1 MGIQAT
7 VGKGRLLGQLL
18 RKWLQRDTVSVDF
31 VERADSLR
39 LRGEMEQAE
48 AVCAEGLGSF
58 PTYASA
64 HVLMG
69 DLLNARGLAEGAE
82 AEWNEARRLHPEHPR
97 ANLRLAQLYLSRG
110 EIARA
115 MAALELS
122 LLHSP
127 GSQEANSLLHQAVG
141 ADPKRSDQQPRR
153 AWLTPDRFG
162 ELLSLVGTCPSVM
175 ATTLMSANAEVVAG
189 ALGTAQQG
197 PAAAGLAATLLLE
210 SRYLME
216 QIGAGQLRSVLIRG
230 KRRDLLC
237 FEVDGFALLAD
248 LAPATPVGLVRMEI
262 QGTVA
267 ALRRRWDDARTK
279 DVTAAVA

>member
-1 MGIQAT
+1 MGIPAT

-18 RKWLQRDTVSVDF
+18 RKWWHRDTVSIDF

-39 LRGEMEQAE
+39 LRGEMEAAE
-48 AVCAEGLGSF
+48 AVCAEGLESF
-58 PTYASA
+58 PAYASA

-69 DLLNARGLAEGAE
+69 DLLQARGLTEGAE

-127 GSQEANSLLHQAVG
+127 GSPEAHSLLHQAVG
-141 ADPKRSDQQPRR
+141 AGPKRGDQEPRR
-153 AWLTPDRFG
+153 TWLTRDRFG
-162 ELLSLVGTCPSVM
+162 ELLSLVSTCPSVT
-175 ATTLMSANAEVVAG
+175 ATALVDANGEVVAG
-189 ALGTAQQG
+189 ALGAAQQG
-197 PAAAGLAATLLLE
+197 QAAAGLAATLLLE

-230 KRRDLLC
+230 KRRDLQC

-248 LAPATPVGLVRMEI
+248 LAPNTPVGLVRMEI

-279 DVTAAVA
+279 DVITAVA